1 MKITHLVENLERG
14 GLERV
19 VIDLAGAQRGA
30 GHDCR
35 VICLFEP
42 GALAGQLQDLGIE
55 VQACGKRD
63 GLDLAALRRLR
74 ALLRAEPNS
83 VLHTHNAAAHYHGAL
98 AAAGLSLPCV
108 VNTRH
113 GMGAPDPESR
123 RERLYRWSM
132 RRTDAVIAVCEAAR
146 SHLQRHGLGPR
157 RGVQVVPNGIRVER
171 FDPSTPM
178 RRERLARELGFAP
191 GTRLVGTVGRLN
203 PVKDQAGLIRA
214 FRRVHAN
221 VPQTGLVI
229 VGDGPLRGHLEGLVA
244 ELGLGGSVRL
254 LGDRGDVEQLLPG
267 LDAFAL
273 PSRSEGYSIALLE
286 ACAAAL
292 PIVATDVG
300 GNREIVRQGFNGDL
314 VAAGDPG
321 ALAMA
326 LERMLADPA
335 RARRMGDAGREWV
348 LREGSLDAMSG
359 RYLRV
364 YASAAAPA

>member
-42 GALAGQLQDLGIE
+42 GALAGQLQALGVE

-63 GLDLAALRRLR
+63 GLDIAALRRLR
-74 ALLRAEPNS
+74 AMLKAEPDS

-98 AAAGLSLPCV
+98 ASAGLALPCV

-113 GMGAPDPESR
+113 GMGMPDPRSR

-132 RRTDAVIAVCEAAR
+132 RRTDAVVAVCEAAR

-171 FDPSTPM
+171 FEPSTPLH
-178 RRERLARELGFAP
+178 RAQLARELGFAP
-191 GTRLVGTVGRLN
+191 GTQLLGTVGRLN

-214 FRRVHAN
+214 FRRLHAN
-221 VPQTGLVI
+221 LAATGLVI
-229 VGDGPLRGHLEGLVA
+229 AGDGPLRGELEALA
-244 ELGLGGSVRL
+244 ADLGVGEHVRF
-254 LGDRGDVEQLLPG
+254 LGDRGDVDRLLPG
-267 LDAFAL
+267 LDVFVL

-292 PIVATDVG
+292 PVVATDVG

-321 ALAMA
+321 ALAA
-326 LERMLADPA
+326 TLERLLSDPA
-335 RARRMGDAGREWV
+335 RAQRMGAAGREWV
-348 LREGSLDAMSG
+348 LREGSLEAMSG

-364 YASAAAPA
+364 YEAAVGRA